1 LQLCLFLQL
10 QAKLDDSEKALEKQE
25 QKVKELKVHILLFVV
40 SRNLSS
46 EKILKRNTALI
57 YYNCF
62 CNFQAQVGLSN
73 GGVQVCIQ

>member
-1 LQLCLFLQL
+1 M
-10 QAKLDDSEKALEKQE
+10 
-25 QKVKELKVHILLFVV
+25 KELKVHILLFVV